1 MRKKHIRE
9 TKRMD
14 KPDDTLVKRQAS
26 YAGDVIHEY
35 HGFPGTYAGPCM
47 NEYPDA
53 GGGVPRTDSTYYVN
67 YLGKK
72 CIFDWEDESSK
83 VDESTFQ
90 KLNRYRINLEYF
102 FKTDVITAITT
113 ILPLEKCKL
122 DFNSS
127 PTLPFKP
134 IIRSY
139 PECNGSERLS
149 TITTKIDNEEIL
161 TTVEA
166 MDLVMIPKMFT
177 SNQDIVLEKVCELLP
192 KAKIND
198 DDFKLELVFE
208 MKCVIH
214 KYAKTLEDIE
224 RLEGVIGLQEAV
236 TAKQF
241 QDQKLIDK
249 GYSQGAFE
257 LALKFKK
264 ILGIEKIAEISN
276 FTKEELKNEKLNR

>member
-1 MRKKHIRE
+1 MSKKHRRE

-26 YAGDVIHEY
+26 YAGEVMHEY

-72 CIFDWEDESSK
+72 CVLNWEDESSK

-102 FKTDVITAITT
+102 FKTDIITAITT
-113 ILPLEKCKL
+113 ILPLKKCKV

-139 PECNGSERLS
+139 PECDGSERLS
-149 TITTKIDNEEIL
+149 TIKTKIDNEEIL
-161 TTVEA
+161 TKVEA

-177 SNQDIVLEKVCELLP
+177 SNQDIILEKVCELLP
-192 KAKIND
+192 QAKID
-198 DDFKLELVFE
+198 DADFKLELVFE

-214 KYAKTLEDIE
+214 KYSKTLEDIE

-241 QDQKLIDK
+241 QDQKLIDQ
-249 GYSQGAFE
+249 GFQQGAFKI
-257 LALKFKK
+257 AINAKK
-264 ILGIEKIAEISN
+264 ILGIEYALQICD
-276 FTKEELKNEKLNR
+276 FTKEELENEKLNR

>member
-1 MRKKHIRE
+1 MSKKHRRE

-26 YAGDVIHEY
+26 YAGEVMHEY

-72 CIFDWEDESSK
+72 CVLNWEDESSK

-90 KLNRYRINLEYF
+90 KLNHYRINLEYF
-102 FKTDVITAITT
+102 FKTDIITAITT
-113 ILPLEKCKL
+113 ILPLKKCKV

-139 PECNGSERLS
+139 PECDESQRLS
-149 TITTKIDNEEIL
+149 TIKTKIDNEEIL
-161 TTVEA
+161 TKVEA

-177 SNQDIVLEKVCELLP
+177 SNQDIILEKVCELLP
-192 KAKIND
+192 QAKID
-198 DDFKLELVFE
+198 DADFKLELVFE

-214 KYAKTLEDIE
+214 KYSKTLEDIE

-241 QDQKLIDK
+241 QDQKLIDQ
-249 GYSQGAFE
+249 GFQQGAFKI
-257 LALKFKK
+257 AINAKK
-264 ILGIEKIAEISN
+264 ILGIEYALQIYD
-276 FTKEELKNEKLNR
+276 FTKEELENEKLNR